1 MQQIQL
7 QLPDSLSLKL
17 DSLLQEFK
25 ALKENLHQQPT
36 EYLTRH
42 EVASLLKVDISS
54 VHNYTKRGTLQA
66 YQTNGRVLYKRSEV
80 EQSIVKLNK

>member
-25 ALKENLHQQPT
+25 DLKENLHQQPT

-42 EVASLLKVDISS
+42 EVAALLKVDISS

-80 EQSIVKLNK
+80 EASIIKLNK